1 KERDERKF
9 RQKPFGKTMIA
20 LGVGFITYVLI
31 LTFLSEFA
39 DVSQTVADTLIY
51 ILYGM
56 ITLFLTLLY
65 GGILFSA
72 RIVKKKKI
80 VKIKISK
87 LMNNTLEDLEDEHPK
102 IFAEVQKALE
112 VALEDGTK
120 QTVTTLFYTMFL
132 SELLL
137 AKTEVLI
144 RDTVKRL
151 AFTIAN
157 GNFIIESLD
166 LTSLVNNTDQLESL
180 QTIVASFDE
189 VYKLENAME
198 IPHPILVQEFVKIIE
213 NFAHIM
219 SILESLKK
227 IQTDKQLAAKI
238 KIDTEKLR
246 ALTKTSPVAKTNV
259 SFRKASR
266 GIAKH
271 ELLSTITALDEEIVE
286 LRTRAGTYYVSLSTI
301 QKKGSRE
308 HREIELLTDKE
319 LEVKI
324 EVIDSALEM
333 LEEEKQNISK
343 KDYQEIKRENLTV
356 LFATKKALE
365 KRKGTFKKITCPYCQ
380 AKNSTIQEHCKKCNK
395 ELPYCI
401 VCLNSIGQGEQVS
414 ICPHCQ
420 SFAHAGHF
428 KEWLKKS
435 TLCPY
440 CKRKIKGTLPESTL
454 GKITKS

>member
-1 KERDERKF
+1 MTFEDDILTSHTIAREFFKSLSKNRKAAFLFPAKKKERDERKF

-87 LMNNTLEDLEDEHPK
+87 LMNNTLKDLEDEHPK
-102 IFAEVQKALE
+102 IFAEVHKALE

-166 LTSLVNNTDQLESL
+166 LT
-180 QTIVASFDE
+180 
-189 VYKLENAME
+189 
-198 IPHPILVQEFVKIIE
+198 
-213 NFAHIM
+213 
-219 SILESLKK
+219 
-227 IQTDKQLAAKI
+227 
-238 KIDTEKLR
+238 
-246 ALTKTSPVAKTNV
+246 
-259 SFRKASR
+259 
-266 GIAKH
+266 
-271 ELLSTITALDEEIVE
+271 
-286 LRTRAGTYYVSLSTI
+286 
-301 QKKGSRE
+301 
-308 HREIELLTDKE
+308 
-319 LEVKI
+319 
-324 EVIDSALEM
+324 
-333 LEEEKQNISK
+333 
-343 KDYQEIKRENLTV
+343 
-356 LFATKKALE
+356 
-365 KRKGTFKKITCPYCQ
+365 
-380 AKNSTIQEHCKKCNK
+380 
-395 ELPYCI
+395 
-401 VCLNSIGQGEQVS
+401 
-414 ICPHCQ
+414 
-420 SFAHAGHF
+420 
-428 KEWLKKS
+428 
-435 TLCPY
+435 
-440 CKRKIKGTLPESTL
+440 
-454 GKITKS
+454 